1 MVLMVPNLPG
11 YDGRKAP
18 IQGFNCRVVGDH
30 LSCEALVVA
39 HENADG
45 PLEALLYTD
54 DTTPPQPIVLAW
66 TRLEPQL
73 QAYGRV
79 EIDVYTPPKKR
90 RAKPRTRR

>member
-11 YDGRKAP
+11 YEGRKAP

-39 HENADG
+39 HENTDG
-45 PLEALLYTD
+45 FLDALLYTD
-54 DTTPPQPIVLAW
+54 ATTPPQEVVLAW
-66 TRLEPQL
+66 TRLEPQPR

-79 EIDVYTPPKKR
+79 EIDLHTRPKR
-90 RAKPRTRR
+90 R